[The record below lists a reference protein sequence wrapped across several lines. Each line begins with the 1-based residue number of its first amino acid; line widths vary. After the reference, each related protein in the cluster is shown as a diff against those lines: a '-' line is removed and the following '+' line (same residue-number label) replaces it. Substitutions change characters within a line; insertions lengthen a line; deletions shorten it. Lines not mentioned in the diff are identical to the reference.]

1 MLGGK
6 GRGHVFDAPVDYD
19 QLLLDTKAQR
29 QFGPSAI
36 RIADSTLSRFIDAPL
51 DTSPVRL
58 GFPQTIPV
66 GGPNAV
72 NETAVPAIDSPQV
85 TIGR

>member
-6 GRGHVFDAPVDYD
+6 GRGHAFDAPVDYD
-19 QLLLDTKAQR
+19 QLLVNVKTQR
-29 QFGPSAI
+29 QMGPSAI
-36 RIADSTLSRFIDAPL
+36 RIADASLSRFVEAPSER
-51 DTSPVRL
+51 SPVKL

-66 GGPNAV
+66 GGPNAPS
-72 NETAVPAIDSPQV
+72 ESTVPAIDSPQV